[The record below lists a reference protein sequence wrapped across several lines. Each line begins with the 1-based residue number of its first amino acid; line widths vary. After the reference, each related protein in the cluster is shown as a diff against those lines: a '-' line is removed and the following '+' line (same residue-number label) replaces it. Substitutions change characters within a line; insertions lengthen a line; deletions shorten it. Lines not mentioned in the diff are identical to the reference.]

1 MLRGESKGA
10 PVCQAWGHTWT
21 RETPVQMVGRAAGRP
36 GRQCPGGR
44 SSPGGWMGGVQ
55 AGWRGGGPGVGPL
68 SGPLRAAPHSPAAAW
83 IWADPLWE
91 PSGGQRSSPLST
103 TPSSLGPTTIEGSRW
118 PSRGP
123 FSRAPTIACKGDGQ
137 GVKATVGLSSP
148 RPATPVLHCPRDPPE
163 GCRLPPPTPGAG
175 VLSARATQIPPG
187 LGPQACFTEGPVV

>member
-1 MLRGESKGA
+1 MHLCA
-10 PVCQAWGHTWT
+10 
-21 RETPVQMVGRAAGRP
+21 RP
-36 GRQCPGGR
+36 GATPGRGRRLCRWWGGR
-44 SSPGGWMGGVQ
+44 QEGQAGSAQAAEAHRAGGWAGCRLAGGVEDR
-55 AGWRGGGPGVGPL
+55 ASDL
-68 SGPLRAAPHSPAAAW
+68 SRDPRAAPHSPAAAW
-83 IWADPLWE
+83 VWADPLWE